1 MCVCMC
7 VCVCVCVFMRVYLCR
22 GSIIFRSESTT
33 LQPSISHY
41 TLCTKNH
48 IFRFLNILK
57 RWSSSKKLRSN
68 MVFFYY
74 QQRWF
79 FSPKLRSYSLD
90 GKWRMVF
97 PKKQKQKQKNMKIW
111 FFQHVP
117 KCSGKMVFPKKL
129 HWSIIFLVL
138 SGKMIFRSTE
148 NMILFFRRKMKDH
161 ISQKSTWKNYSLK
174 NPVP

>member
-1 MCVCMC
+1 MKYINNNCVSFRVLCVC

-68 MVFFYY
+68 MVFF
-74 QQRWF
+74 
-79 FSPKLRSYSLD
+79 
-90 GKWRMVF
+90 
-97 PKKQKQKQKNMKIW
+97 
-111 FFQHVP
+111 
-117 KCSGKMVFPKKL
+117 
-129 HWSIIFLVL
+129 VL
-138 SGKMIFRSTE
+138 SAKMIFFPKIK
-148 NMILFFRRKMKDH
+148 ILFFRWKMKDGL
-161 ISQKSTWKNYSLK
+161 SQKTKTKTKKHENMIFPACSQMFWKNGLSKKIALEYNFSCIIRKDDISFYWKYDLIL
-174 NPVP
+174 